1 MNAIKIFKISGYSII
16 SLFALIGLF
25 LTGSFFA
32 IKLGITNDPGNVD
45 VNDRY
50 FQEAYNKS
58 LSENLQGDT
67 TSEKI
72 AYIYYK
78 IMVLDEFFPKN
89 SKLIL
94 NAFNKNHSVY
104 EAERMFDA
112 VDLYLKDNKRYQQKI
127 TTAKNIIAL
136 RSDTGSRNN
145 VFDWM
150 NMEEWEV
157 FKEAVVKDKHTID
170 SVARLTDVEPR
181 LITAMLVGEQIRLFD
196 SKREEYKKWVAPL
209 KILANEVKTSLGVTG
224 IKEWTAVSTEKN
236 LKDQKSP
243 FYIGKK
249 YEHLL
254 DFKTTN
260 IEDERFKRLT
270 DYHDHTYA
278 YLYAAL
284 ILKETLHQWKTAGF
298 DISRRPEII
307 ATLYNVGFEYSK
319 PKANPEVGGSHI
331 NIKGKVYTFGA
342 LAYEFYYSGELIN
355 EFPYEK
361 NYYD

>member
-1 MNAIKIFKISGYSII
+1 
-16 SLFALIGLF
+16 
-25 LTGSFFA
+25 
-32 IKLGITNDPGNVD
+32 
-45 VNDRY
+45 
-50 FQEAYNKS
+50 
-58 LSENLQGDT
+58 
-67 TSEKI
+67 
-72 AYIYYK
+72 
-78 IMVLDEFFPKN
+78 
-89 SKLIL
+89 
-94 NAFNKNHSVY
+94 
-104 EAERMFDA
+104 
-112 VDLYLKDNKRYQQKI
+112 
-127 TTAKNIIAL
+127 
-136 RSDTGSRNN
+136 
-145 VFDWM
+145 
-150 NMEEWEV
+150 MEEWEV
-157 FKEAVVKDKHTID
+157 FKESVVKDKHTID

-284 ILKETLHQWKTAGF
+284 ILKETLHQWKAAGF

-331 NIKGKVYTFGA
+331 NIKGKIYTFGA

-361 NYYD
+361 KYYD